1 MIRLLKLITLF
12 IVITVLSSC
21 DAPRLNPLDP
31 LGQNYTR
38 GQIDGYVYSYPRTA
52 LSGVR
57 VTWKNENIS
66 VVTDSKGYYIIK
78 NVSTSSDG
86 YVYIEK
92 DGFTKDTISVQWN
105 NQKSIRLNETILD
118 CTSGTL
124 TGIVKA
130 ASPSSKALANVKVTW
145 KNQNIFTYTNSS
157 GSFSL
162 TNIPF
167 EDGWI
172 IFEIDGYNKDS
183 TEVSFSSQR
192 ESLKTLET
200 KYLNSV
206 PTLNSFVINTSVENN
221 STSKNYYMIV
231 SASITDVEKDVDH
244 VLFTCSELDFSKT
257 LSYNPDTKCYEGTYQ
272 QSGLEAI
279 QNNVGKAFLLT
290 AIDGNSRQFSLGST
304 MITRLIKDQIS
315 LSKPANEDIVTSL
328 PITLEWQNFSPG
340 FSFHY
345 FAKVYYNNHNSDPV
359 WSQDNISSNDF
370 KITIGTKENPIL
382 TDGYYIWELWCV
394 DTFGN
399 KSRSMLADFYIQT
412 E

>member
-1 MIRLLKLITLF
+1 MIRLIKLIFLF

-38 GQIDGYVYSYPRTA
+38 GQIDGYVYSYPHTA
-52 LSGVR
+52 LSGVH

-66 VVTDSKGYYIIK
+66 VETDSKGYYIIE
-78 NVSTSSDG
+78 NISTGTSG

-92 DGFTKDTISVQWN
+92 DGFTKDTIAVQWN

-118 CTSGTL
+118 CTAGTI

-130 ASPSSKALANVKVTW
+130 ASPSLKALPNVKVLW
-145 KNQNIFTYTNSS
+145 KNQNVFTYTDAS

-172 IFEIDGYNKDS
+172 MFELDGYSKDS
-183 TEVSFSSQR
+183 TEVSFSSQK
-192 ESLKTLET
+192 ESSKDIET
-200 KYLNSV
+200 KYLNSI

-221 STSKNYYMIV
+221 YTSKNYYMIV
-231 SASITDVEKDVDH
+231 STSITDVEKDVDN
-244 VLFTCSELDFSKT
+244 VLLTCSELSFSKI
-257 LSYNPDTKCYEGTYQ
+257 LNYNPDTKCYEGTYQ

-279 QNNVGKAFLLT
+279 QNKVGKSFLII
-290 AIDGNSRQFSLGST
+290 AVDGNGEQFPLGSS
-304 MITRLIKDQIS
+304 MITRIIKDQIS
-315 LSKPANEDIVTSL
+315 LSSPANEDVVTSM
-328 PITLEWQNFSPG
+328 PVTLEWESFSPG

-345 FAKVYYNNHNSDPV
+345 LAKVYTDNNSEPV
-359 WSQDNISSNDF
+359 WTQDNISSNDF
-370 KITIGTKENPIL
+370 QFTIGTADNPIL
-382 TDGYYIWELWCV
+382 SDGYYIWELWCV

-399 KSRSMLADFYIQT
+399 KSRSVKADFYVQ
-412 E
+412 

>member
-1 MIRLLKLITLF
+1 MIRLLKLILLF

-38 GQIDGYVYSYPRTA
+38 GQIDGYVYSYPHAA

-66 VVTDSKGYYIIK
+66 VETDSKGYYIIE
-78 NVSTSSDG
+78 NVSTGSNG

-105 NQKSIRLNETILD
+105 NQKNIRLNEAVLD
-118 CTSGTL
+118 CTVGTI

-130 ASPSSKALANVKVTW
+130 APPSLKALPNAKVIWKKQNV
-145 KNQNIFTYTNSS
+145 FTYTDAS

-172 IFEIDGYNKDS
+172 MFELDGYSKDS
-183 TEVSFSSQR
+183 VQVSFSSQKD
-192 ESLKTLET
+192 SSKTIDT
-200 KYLNSV
+200 KYLNSI
-206 PTLNSFVINTSVENN
+206 PTLNSFVINTNVENN
-221 STSKNYYMIV
+221 NTSKYYYMIV
-231 SASITDVEKDVDH
+231 SASITDVEKDIDN
-244 VLFTCSELDFSKT
+244 VLLTCSELSFSKT

-272 QSGLEAI
+272 QGGLEAI
-279 QNNVGKAFLLT
+279 QNNVGKAFSII
-290 AIDGNSRQFSLGST
+290 AVDRNGDQFTLGST
-304 MITRLIKDQIS
+304 MITRIIKDQIS
-315 LSKPANEDIVTSL
+315 LSSPANEDIVTTT
-328 PITLEWQNFSPG
+328 PIILKWQSFSPG

-345 FAKVYYNNHNSDPV
+345 LAKVYTTGSSEPV
-359 WSQDNISSNDF
+359 WLQDNISSND
-370 KITIGTKENPIL
+370 IQVEIGTADNPIL
-382 TDGYYIWELWCV
+382 SDGYYIWELWCV

-399 KSRSMLADFYIQT
+399 KSRSIKADFYVQ
-412 E
+412 

>member
-1 MIRLLKLITLF
+1 MIRLIKLIFLF

-38 GQIDGYVYSYPRTA
+38 GQIDGYVYSYPRAA

-66 VVTDSKGYYIIK
+66 VETDSKGYYLIE
-78 NVSTSSDG
+78 NVSTTSDG

-105 NQKSIRLNETILD
+105 KQKSVRLNETVLD
-118 CTSGTL
+118 CTAGTI
-124 TGIVKA
+124 TGTVKA
-130 ASPSSKALANVKVTW
+130 ASPSSKVLANVKVIW
-145 KNQNIFTYTNSS
+145 KNQNVFTYTDAA
-157 GSFSL
+157 GSFSFS
-162 TNIPF
+162 NIPF
-167 EDGWI
+167 EDGWV
-172 IFEIDGYNKDS
+172 IFEVDGYSKDS
-183 TEVSFSSQR
+183 TEVSFSNQR
-192 ESLKTLET
+192 EGLKKIDT

-221 STSKNYYMIV
+221 NTSKNYYMIV
-231 SASITDVEKDVDH
+231 SASITDTEKDVDN
-244 VLFTCSELDFSKT
+244 VLLTCSELSFSKT

-279 QNNVGKAFLLT
+279 QNKVGKAFSII
-290 AIDGNSRQFSLGST
+290 AVDGNARQFNLGST
-304 MITRLIKDQIS
+304 MITRIIKDQIS
-315 LSKPANEDIVTSL
+315 LSSPANQDIVTSMPVIL
-328 PITLEWQNFSPG
+328 KWQSFSPG

-345 FAKVYYNNHNSDPV
+345 LAKVYTTGTSEPV
-359 WSQDNISSNDF
+359 WLQDNISSND
-370 KITIGTKENPIL
+370 IQVEIGTAENPIL
-382 TDGYYIWELWCV
+382 SDGYYIWELWCV

-399 KSRSMLADFYIQT
+399 KSRSIKADFYVQ
-412 E
+412 